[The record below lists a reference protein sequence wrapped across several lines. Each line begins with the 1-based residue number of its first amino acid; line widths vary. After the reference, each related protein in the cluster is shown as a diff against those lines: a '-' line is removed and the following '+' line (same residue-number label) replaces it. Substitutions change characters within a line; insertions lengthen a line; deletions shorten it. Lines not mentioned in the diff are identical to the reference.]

1 VEFLMTL
8 KLTANLTTPILA
20 FALVSTAASAAEN
33 FRCGDPALGITIS
46 IDIAPEKGVG
56 GFDGMG
62 RGGLLTPDGQGA
74 WVNKESGVRFIPEQ
88 MPPAVFLGTEQFTC
102 QNAAADPSD
111 LSATAPDVAT
121 EGAAPSMPEAPGG
134 ETDINAPGRS
144 LGGKLREGPGTE
156 YPDIASLPEGMPVI
170 LYSNSHVEFN
180 GFEWFRVVLTDGRVG
195 YQWGGILCSEGQE
208 LPGLLRMCGATN

>member
-1 VEFLMTL
+1 MKTL
-8 KLTANLTTPILA
+8 LPVAALA
-20 FALVSTAASAAEN
+20 FASLFSTVATAESY
-33 FRCGDPALGITIS
+33 RCGDPNVGINVTV
-46 IDIAPEKGVG
+46 DIAPDKGVG

-88 MPPAVFLGTEQFTC
+88 MPPVVFLAGEQFPC
-102 QNAAADPSD
+102 QDAAAGPSN
-111 LSATAPDVAT
+111 LGSVAPGQAPDVGNPPMRST
-121 EGAAPSMPEAPGG
+121 PGE
-134 ETDINAPGRS
+134 ETAINAPGRS
-144 LGGKLREGPGTE
+144 LGGTRREGPGTE
-156 YPDIASLPEGMPVI
+156 YPKIAALPEGMPVI

-180 GFEWFRVVLTDGRVG
+180 GFEWFRIVLTDGRVG